1 MSNVN
6 KIKLS
11 EGHDSQEWD
20 DDVVNDINTRIVTF
34 LTNNFDLTDVQV
46 RAIAQGWTEQLTVG
60 TVG

>member
-1 MSNVN
+1 MSNLN
-6 KIKLS
+6 KIMLS
-11 EGHDSQEWD
+11 ESRDSQEWD

-60 TVG
+60 